1 MSQVESA
8 AVGPQLLRPGY
19 CQEKQSAVDG
29 TGTGGLFPRVPLQLE
44 ASGQCV
50 GRRDGAGK
58 TKEGVGKAARERG
71 GKRAEEAGE
80 CSPHDQSAHPH
91 PGCAPCI
98 LPPGSAFDFLS
109 FSFFNLCFCVFDS
122 LPTEELCPLP
132 RWVPVSPLP
141 MLLAEHVGLPG
152 FVACWALSVVATW
165 GRVFSGWKPRL
176 IA

>member
-1 MSQVESA
+1 MKAESA

-29 TGTGGLFPRVPLQLE
+29 TGGLFPRVPLQLK

-71 GKRAEEAGE
+71 GKRVEEAGE

-91 PGCAPCI
+91 PGCAPALSRLGALLTSSPSLSLISAFVCLTPCPQRSYVPSQGGYRCRLFRCCWPSTRVSLVLWHAGRFPW
-98 LPPGSAFDFLS
+98 LPPGAG
-109 FSFFNLCFCVFDS
+109 FSRGGNPDS
-122 LPTEELCPLP
+122 
-132 RWVPVSPLP
+132 
-141 MLLAEHVGLPG
+141 
-152 FVACWALSVVATW
+152 
-165 GRVFSGWKPRL
+165 
-176 IA
+176 